1 MVYKPLQNFIK
12 NGSLGDFTTESLKFD
27 RYTAQDMLIVDEFDG
42 STNIIIN
49 DDKNQPRLIN
59 SGFAV

>member
-1 MVYKPLQNFIK
+1 
-12 NGSLGDFTTESLKFD
+12 
-27 RYTAQDMLIVDEFDG
+27 MLIVDEFDG

-59 SGFAV
+59 SGFAVQEDNTFLVPEHYTNTVNNLYQDTVFE